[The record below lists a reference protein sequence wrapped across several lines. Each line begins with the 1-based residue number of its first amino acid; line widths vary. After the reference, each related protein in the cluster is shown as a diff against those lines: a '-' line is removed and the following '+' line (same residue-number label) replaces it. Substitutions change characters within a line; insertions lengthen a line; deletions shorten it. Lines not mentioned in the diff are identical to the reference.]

1 MLIQLA
7 CARGDA
13 DVCLATQTGG
23 HSCGLDANVDMRAF
37 QIPENFDIDKVVH
50 EVTKVGVEYTMLWT
64 RFCIDHYFRDLAGLC

>member
-13 DVCLATQTGG
+13 DVCLASQKGG
-23 HSCGLDANVDMRAF
+23 GPSCGLDANVDMRAF

-50 EVTKVGVEYTMLWT
+50 EVTKVG
-64 RFCIDHYFRDLAGLC
+64 